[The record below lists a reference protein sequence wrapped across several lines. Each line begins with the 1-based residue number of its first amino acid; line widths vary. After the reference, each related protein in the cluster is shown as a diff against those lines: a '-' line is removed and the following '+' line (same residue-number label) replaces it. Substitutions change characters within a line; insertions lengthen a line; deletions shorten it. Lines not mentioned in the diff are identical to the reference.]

1 MYRNSLRQITTAAT
15 VLAASLT
22 PALASARALL
32 FDQDVAPAVIMGS
45 GIANGGFTVDRTNKI
60 ELGLRARLRYD
71 DDGNPTNTVNSNG
84 DGSYTYR
91 ARSAFPDDPLKKL
104 LAEWNIDWSVNVG
117 LGTDSQQV
125 LNQLTYVFGVD
136 VDPTA
141 GVENWV
147 TGDAINLTELD
158 PSDRCTDTSFG
169 TSTTG
174 AGEGVEVSSAACLLP
189 AGRAQYATYLD
200 TMSVAQNSWN
210 PGLLNRIDGV
220 SFDPTVAGEYKFY
233 IEAIGPE
240 GGSALARTEI
250 TVTTTSV
257 PEPGPMALIGLGLA
271 GIGWFRRRDSR

>member
-1 MYRNSLRQITTAAT
+1 MYRNNLRQITTTAVLVAT
-15 VLAASLT
+15 LT
-22 PALASARALL
+22 PALAGAQTLL
-32 FDQDVAPAVIMGS
+32 FDRDVTPAVIMGS
-45 GIANGGFTVDRTNKI
+45 GIANGGFTVDRTSKI

-71 DDGNPTNTVNSNG
+71 EDGNPTNTVNSNG

-91 ARSAFPDDPLKKL
+91 ARSAFPGDPFRKL
-104 LAEWNIDWSVNVG
+104 LAEWNVDWSVNVG

-136 VDPTA
+136 IDPTA

-147 TGDAINLTELD
+147 TGDAINLTQLD
-158 PSDRCTDTSFG
+158 PGDRCTDTSFG
-169 TSTTG
+169 TNSTG
-174 AGEGVEVSSAACLLP
+174 AGGGVEVSSAACLTQ
-189 AGRAQYATYLD
+189 AGLDQYASYLG

-210 PGLLNRIDGV
+210 PGLLNRINGV

-240 GGSALARTEI
+240 SRAPLARTEI
-250 TVTTTSV
+250 TVITTSV

-271 GIGWFRRRDSR
+271 GIGWFRRRTNR